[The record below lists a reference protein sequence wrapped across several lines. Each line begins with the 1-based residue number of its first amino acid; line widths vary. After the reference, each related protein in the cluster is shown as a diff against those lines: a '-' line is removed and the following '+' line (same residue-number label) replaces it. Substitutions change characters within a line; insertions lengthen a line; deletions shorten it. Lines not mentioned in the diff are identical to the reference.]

1 MRWKKHNLVKCY
13 FWVTNNFFFGAKLD
27 NFKTKTIIFWNRKS
41 FQSSKIWNLKGLQTT
56 TCQKPAEI
64 PPQVVVRGSVDKY
77 AYKYY
82 RFNLTEADF
91 APSLT
96 KFTIQLDIFAGRTDL
111 FYSFTDENPKSDKDY
126 IDPSSQ
132 TSTWEGHFVERS
144 VANSNKIGDMKS
156 TEIIDPKETIVK
168 SAVIRQ
174 SFYQIERTDSSTENV
189 LYFSVQGL
197 DAQNDFELFVHNK
210 TINFSLKVANFSP
223 TLIGFTLLLK
233 FFIDFV
239 L

>member
-1 MRWKKHNLVKCY
+1 MR
-13 FWVTNNFFFGAKLD
+13 A
-27 NFKTKTIIFWNRKS
+27 
-41 FQSSKIWNLKGLQTT
+41 
-56 TCQKPAEI
+56 
-64 PPQVVVRGSVDKY
+64 SVEKY

-91 APSLT
+91 SPNLT
-96 KFTIQLDIFAGRTDL
+96 RFTIQLDIFAGRTDL

-144 VANSNKIGDMKS
+144 VANANDMKS
-156 TEIIDPKETIVK
+156 NEEIINRKETMVN
-168 SAVIRQ
+168 SAGIKQ
-174 SFYQIERTDSSTENV
+174 SFYQIERSDSSTENV

-197 DAQNDFELFVHNK
+197 EAQNDFELFVHNK
-210 TINFSLKVANFSP
+210 TINNFSLKVATFSP

-233 FFIDFV
+233 FFIDFI